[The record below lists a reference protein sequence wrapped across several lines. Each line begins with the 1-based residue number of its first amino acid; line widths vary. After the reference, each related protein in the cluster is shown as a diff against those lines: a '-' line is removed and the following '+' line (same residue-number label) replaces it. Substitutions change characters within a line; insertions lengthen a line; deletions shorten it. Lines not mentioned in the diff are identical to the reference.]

1 MKTFS
6 FLFIALCTTAL
17 SGGAKRDWQDAT
29 IVKIDSE
36 AINPPSHAQRFYY
49 TLDTGKEFL
58 VATDKVV
65 FRWSKPTPVAV
76 GDSIKWALHNQEVY
90 ILSSDGK
97 EHTLSLRRRE
107 PKVLLRRNP

>member
-1 MKTFS
+1 MKMFP
-6 FLFIALCTTAL
+6 FLVIVLCAAAL
-17 SGGAKRDWQDAT
+17 SGAAKRDWQDAT

-49 TLDTGKEFL
+49 TIDTGKEFL

-76 GDSIKWALHNQEVY
+76 GDNIKWALHKQELY
-90 ILSSDGK
+90 ILSSDGN

-107 PKVLLRRNP
+107 AKTSQKHR